1 MEKEDIVWEVPV
13 HRSLTKPVYWMGIPR
28 GLFIIE
34 LVLGAFGGLIFKTF
48 LIIFFLVFLHM
59 VFKYLGDKDP
69 LFHEV
74 FMRSLRHD
82 LFYRN

>member
-13 HRSLTKPVYWMGIPR
+13 HRSLTKPVYWMGVPR

-34 LVLGAFGGLIFKTF
+34 LMIAVLGGLIFKTF
-48 LIIFFLVFLHM
+48 LVIVFALIAHVIFKF
-59 VFKYLGDKDP
+59 LGDKDP

-82 LFYRN
+82 LFYRG